1 MPIVVAVASGVIV
14 QFTLKYDTV
23 QHLISTKR
31 TEEGI
36 KQLERVYEFHSREDT
51 LKYYKS
57 LEALCEENARKAESE
72 PSYSEIFT

>member
-51 LKYYKS
+51 LKYY
-57 LEALCEENARKAESE
+57 
-72 PSYSEIFT
+72 